1 LRKYEA
7 RFPRP
12 KNDPSLKQFEN
23 QEIVISY
30 VAVPPAL
37 TAHRPLRDWRGEDVS
52 ARAHE
57 SAALEHVGGLERP
70 VAFQSTGCA
79 LSSRFLRDGAEKYL
93 RANHSVL
100 GIITIDCEHAHIVI
114 G

>member
-1 LRKYEA
+1 MA
-7 RFPRP
+7 RFPPP
-12 KNDPSLKQFEN
+12 KKSPPPKKLENPPPPPPPN

-57 SAALEHVGGLERP
+57 SAALEDP
-70 VAFQSTGCA
+70 VRRGRVAPILAFGPSDST
-79 LSSRFLRDGAEKYL
+79 R
-93 RANHSVL
+93 
-100 GIITIDCEHAHIVI
+100 
-114 G
+114 